1 MVNGN
6 GGQGCGRVWGRDR
19 LGVRGGHVPIAIFKR
34 DNQQG
39 PAV

>member
-1 MVNGN
+1 MVT
-6 GGQGCGRVWGRDR
+6 GGGVGGRVWGRDR
-19 LGVRGGHVPIAIFKR
+19 LGVRAGHVPIAIFKR